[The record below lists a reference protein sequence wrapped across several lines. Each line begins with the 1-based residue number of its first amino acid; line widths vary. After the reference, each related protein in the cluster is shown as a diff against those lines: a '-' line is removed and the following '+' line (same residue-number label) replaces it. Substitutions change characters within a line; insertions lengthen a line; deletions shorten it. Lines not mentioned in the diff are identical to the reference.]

1 MALERA
7 PTRWRASGRRG
18 CPHDR
23 DARVTADLALAETRR
38 SRASA
43 GAAQRVRDVLPPVVA
58 FLVIVAIWELTVRAL
73 NLKQFIL
80 PSPLAIAAAWQE
92 NLSELLGA
100 TLYTLTEVV
109 AGLVIGAV
117 GGILVGA
124 SAARFA
130 AVRGSLMPFAIAA
143 NSVPIIAFAPI
154 FNNWFG
160 VNSQLSKALIAAV
173 LVFFP
178 VMINTVRGLLNVEP
192 AALELL
198 RSYAAPERTIFRS
211 LRVPNSLP
219 FVFTA
224 LRVATT
230 LATIGAIVAEYFA
243 SPRGSLGQYIATQS
257 AFLAF
262 ERSWAAI
269 IFAAAIGI
277 GLYLLV
283 VGLERLVSPWA
294 AARTVPEH

>member
-1 MALERA
+1 M
-7 PTRWRASGRRG
+7 
-18 CPHDR
+18 
-23 DARVTADLALAETRR
+23 TADFLVTRGWR
-38 SRASA
+38 QRTSA
-43 GAAQRVRDVLPPVVA
+43 GAAQQARGILPPVVA
-58 FLVIVAIWELTVRAL
+58 FFGLIVAWEATVRAL

-92 NLSELLGA
+92 NLPVLVAAA
-100 TLYTLTEVV
+100 TYTLGEIV
-109 AGLVIGAV
+109 AGLLIGTTA
-117 GGILVGA
+117 GILVGA
-124 SAARFA
+124 AAARFG
-130 AVRGSLMPFAIAA
+130 AVRDSLLPFAIVA
-143 NSVPIIAFAPI
+143 NAVPIIAFAPI

-160 VNSQLSKALIAAV
+160 TDTQLSKALIAAV

-178 VMINTVRGLLNVEP
+178 VMINTLRGLLNVDP

-198 RSYAAPERTIFRS
+198 RSYAASERTVFRS

-219 FVFTA
+219 FIFTA

-230 LATIGAIVAEYFA
+230 LATIGAIVSEYFA
-243 SPRGSLGQYIATQS
+243 APRGSLGQYIATQS

-283 VGLERLVSPWA
+283 VGLERVVSPWA
-294 AARTVPEH
+294 RNHAISDR

>member
-1 MALERA
+1 VTPRYA
-7 PTRWRASGRRG
+7 PDPAASRG
-18 CPHDR
+18 LG
-23 DARVTADLALAETRR
+23 AVA
-38 SRASA
+38 SR
-43 GAAQRVRDVLPPVVA
+43 RVRDIAPPVVA
-58 FLVIVAIWELTVRAL
+58 FLGAVAAWELLVRTL
-73 NLKQFIL
+73 SLKQFIL
-80 PSPLAIAAAWQE
+80 PSPVAIASAWWE
-92 NLSELLGA
+92 NLPELLTA
-100 TLYTLTEVV
+100 TTYTFGEII
-109 AGLVIGAV
+109 AGLVIGSIA
-117 GGILVGA
+117 GILIGA
-124 SAARFA
+124 GTARFG
-130 AVRGSLMPFAIAA
+130 AVRGALLPFAIAA

-160 VNSQLSKALIAAV
+160 VDNQLSKALIAAV

-178 VMINTVRGLLNVEP
+178 VMVNTVRGLVTVDP

-198 RSYAAPERTIFRS
+198 RSYAASESTVFRS

-257 AFLAF
+257 SFLAF
-262 ERSWAAI
+262 DRSWAAI

-277 GLYLLV
+277 GLYLAV
-283 VGLERLVSPWA
+283 VGLERVVSPWA
-294 AARTVPEH
+294 AARAADP

>member
-1 MALERA
+1 
-7 PTRWRASGRRG
+7 
-18 CPHDR
+18 
-23 DARVTADLALAETRR
+23 VTAGAIPEPSAHPGSRLVAVRGLGDLI
-38 SRASA
+38 
-43 GAAQRVRDVLPPVVA
+43 PPAVA
-58 FLVIVAIWELTVRAL
+58 FFGAVAIWEVVVRVL
-73 NLKQFIL
+73 GLKQFIL

-92 NLSELLGA
+92 NLPVLIAA
-100 TLYTLTEVV
+100 TSYTLGEILG
-109 AGLVIGAV
+109 GLLIGAIAGMVV
-117 GGILVGA
+117 GLGT
-124 SAARFA
+124 ARFA
-130 AVRGSLMPFAIAA
+130 RVRASLLPFAIAA

-160 VNSQLSKALIAAV
+160 VDSQFSKAMIAAV

-178 VMINTVRGLLNVEP
+178 VMINTVRGLLAVDP
-192 AALELL
+192 AALELM
-198 RSYAAPERTIFRS
+198 RSYAAPETRVFRS
-211 LRVPNSLP
+211 VRIPNALP

-224 LRVATT
+224 LRVGTT

-243 SPRGSLGQYIATQS
+243 APRGSLGQYIATQS

-283 VGLERLVSPWA
+283 VALERLVSPWA
-294 AARTVPEH
+294 GARDPTA

>member
-1 MALERA
+1 MTAGVIDEISPARGTGLGVVRRA
-7 PTRWRASGRRG
+7 G
-18 CPHDR
+18 
-23 DARVTADLALAETRR
+23 DL
-38 SRASA
+38 
-43 GAAQRVRDVLPPVVA
+43 VPPAVA
-58 FLVIVAIWELTVRAL
+58 FFGTVTVWELTVRIL
-73 NLKQFIL
+73 GLKQFVL
-80 PSPLAIAAAWQE
+80 PSPLAILAAWQE
-92 NLSELLGA
+92 NLPDLLAA
-100 TLYTLTEVV
+100 TSYTLGEIIG
-109 AGLVIGAV
+109 GLLIGAI

-124 SAARFA
+124 ATARFGL
-130 AVRGSLMPFAIAA
+130 VRASLLPFAVAA

-160 VNSQLSKALIAAV
+160 VDSQFSKAMIAAV

-178 VMINTVRGLLNVEP
+178 VMVNTVRGLLSVDP
-192 AALELL
+192 AALELM
-198 RSYAAPERTIFRS
+198 RSYAAPELTIFRD

-243 SPRGSLGQYIATQS
+243 APPASLGHYIATQS

-262 ERSWAAI
+262 DRSWAAI

-277 GLYLLV
+277 GLYLIV

-294 AARTVPEH
+294 AARVAEG

>member
-1 MALERA
+1 VTANVALERSS
-7 PTRWRASGRRG
+7 RGRLSRGASRG
-18 CPHDR
+18 AR
-23 DARVTADLALAETRR
+23 DL
-38 SRASA
+38 
-43 GAAQRVRDVLPPVVA
+43 LPPLVALVIIVVA
-58 FLVIVAIWELTVRAL
+58 WEVTVRAL
-73 NLKQFIL
+73 GLKQFIL
-80 PSPLAIAAAWQE
+80 PGPVAIVAAWQE
-92 NLSELLGA
+92 NVGELLPA
-100 TLYTLTEVV
+100 AIYTLGEVV
-109 AGLVIGAV
+109 AGLLIGAV
-117 GGILVGA
+117 TGILVGTVT
-124 SAARFA
+124 ARFA
-130 AVRGSLMPFAIAA
+130 AVRASLLPFAIAA

-160 VNSQLSKALIAAV
+160 VDSQLSKAMIAAV

-178 VMINTVRGLLNVEP
+178 VMINTVRGLLNVDP
-192 AALELL
+192 AALELM
-198 RSYAAPERTIFRS
+198 RSYAASDWTIFRS
-211 LRVPNSLP
+211 VRVPNSLP

-230 LATIGAIVAEYFA
+230 LATIGAIVSEYFA

-283 VGLERLVSPWA
+283 VGLERVISPWA
-294 AARTVPEH
+294 GSRVAEVS

>member
-1 MALERA
+1 
-7 PTRWRASGRRG
+7 
-18 CPHDR
+18 
-23 DARVTADLALAETRR
+23 VTADLALAESRR
-38 SRASA
+38 SRATA
-43 GAAQRVRDVLPPVVA
+43 GAARRARDVVPPVVA
-58 FLVIVAIWELTVRAL
+58 FLAIVAVWELTVRAL

-92 NLSELLGA
+92 NLPELVSA
-100 TLYTLTEVV
+100 TGYTLTEIL
-109 AGLVIGAV
+109 AGLAIGATA
-117 GGILVGA
+117 GILVGA
-124 SAARFA
+124 MTARFGV
-130 AVRGSLMPFAIAA
+130 VRGSLMPFAIAA

-178 VMINTVRGLLNVEP
+178 VMINTVRGLLTVDP
-192 AALELL
+192 SALELM
-198 RSYAAPERTIFRS
+198 RSYAAPERTVFRS

-283 VGLERLVSPWA
+283 VLVERLVSPWA
-294 AARTVPEH
+294 AARPIPEN

>member
-1 MALERA
+1 VTASVALERS
-7 PTRWRASGRRG
+7 TGRGIGAIR
-18 CPHDR
+18 H
-23 DARVTADLALAETRR
+23 AADL
-38 SRASA
+38 
-43 GAAQRVRDVLPPVVA
+43 LPPVVA
-58 FLVIVAIWELTVRAL
+58 FFGAIALWEIVVRAL

-92 NLSELLGA
+92 NLPDLLAA
-100 TLYTLTEVV
+100 TTYTLGEIV
-109 AGLVIGAV
+109 AGLLIGAV
-117 GGILVGA
+117 AGILVGA
-124 SAARFA
+124 AAARFG
-130 AVRGSLMPFAIAA
+130 AVRGSLLPFAIAA

-160 VNSQLSKALIAAV
+160 VDNQLSKAMIAAV

-178 VMINTVRGLLNVEP
+178 VMINTVRGLLTVDP

-198 RSYAAPERTIFRS
+198 RSYAASELTVFRS
-211 LRVPNSLP
+211 LRIPNSLP
-219 FVFTA
+219 FIFTA

-243 SPRGSLGQYIATQS
+243 SPVGSLGQYIATQS
-257 AFLAF
+257 SFLAF

-294 AARTVPEH
+294 SARSAELES

>member
-1 MALERA
+1 MTAESALAGR
-7 PTRWRASGRRG
+7 TRWGARDAGRRVG
-18 CPHDR
+18 
-23 DARVTADLALAETRR
+23 DL
-38 SRASA
+38 
-43 GAAQRVRDVLPPVVA
+43 LPPVIA
-58 FLVIVAIWELTVRAL
+58 FVVLLAVWEITVRAF
-73 NLKQFIL
+73 NLKQFVL
-80 PSPLAIAAAWQE
+80 PSPVAIGTAFVDNFSTLSSAAAYTAYE
-92 NLSELLGA
+92 VVTGLLLGA
-100 TLYTLTEVV
+100 T
-109 AGLVIGAV
+109 AGMLV
-117 GGILVGA
+117 GGA
-124 SAARFA
+124 AARFA
-130 AVRGSLMPFAIAA
+130 VLRGSLLPFAIAA

-160 VNSQLSKALIAAV
+160 VDNQFSKTMIAAV

-178 VMINTVRGLLNVEP
+178 VMVNTIRGLVNVDP

-198 RSYAAPERTIFRS
+198 RSYAASETTVFRS
-211 LRVPNSLP
+211 LRLPNSVP

-224 LRVATT
+224 LRVGTT

-262 ERSWAAI
+262 DRSWAAI
-269 IFAAAIGI
+269 IFAAAMGI

-294 AARTVPEH
+294 SARPVRED

>member
-1 MALERA
+1 VTALIADE
-7 PTRWRASGRRG
+7 PTRRAAISRRAGRGARG
-18 CPHDR
+18 
-23 DARVTADLALAETRR
+23 L
-38 SRASA
+38 
-43 GAAQRVRDVLPPVVA
+43 LPPAIAFVA
-58 FLVIVAIWELTVRAL
+58 IIVAWEVVVRAL

-80 PSPLAIAAAWQE
+80 PGPLAIAAAWVD
-92 NLSELLGA
+92 NLPELFPAA
-100 TLYTLTEVV
+100 TYTLGEVV
-109 AGLVIGAV
+109 AGLLIGSAAGIVVGAV
-117 GGILVGA
+117 
-124 SAARFA
+124 AARFG
-130 AVRGSLMPFAIAA
+130 VIRGSLLPFAIAA

-160 VNSQLSKALIAAV
+160 LDTQLPKALIAAV

-178 VMINTVRGLLNVEP
+178 VMINTIRGLLTVEP
-192 AALELL
+192 AALELM
-198 RSYAAPERTIFRS
+198 RSYAATETTVLRDV
-211 LRVPNSLP
+211 RVPNALP

-224 LRVATT
+224 LRVSTT

-283 VGLERLVSPWA
+283 VALERVVSPWA
-294 AARTVPEH
+294 RVRAVEMS

>member
-1 MALERA
+1 
-7 PTRWRASGRRG
+7 
-18 CPHDR
+18 
-23 DARVTADLALAETRR
+23 VTADLPIERRWRERTSAE
-38 SRASA
+38 
-43 GAAQRVRDVLPPVVA
+43 AAQQARDLLPPLVA
-58 FLVIVAIWELTVRAL
+58 FFGLIAVWEVAVRAL

-92 NLSELLGA
+92 NLPLLVAAA
-100 TLYTLTEVV
+100 TYTLGEIV
-109 AGLVIGAV
+109 AGLLIGATA
-117 GGILVGA
+117 GIVVGA
-124 SAARFA
+124 AAARFGA
-130 AVRGSLMPFAIAA
+130 IRGSLLPFAIVA

-160 VNSQLSKALIAAV
+160 SDTQLSKALIAAV

-178 VMINTVRGLLNVEP
+178 VMINTLRGLLNVDP
-192 AALELL
+192 SALELL
-198 RSYAAPERTIFRS
+198 RSYAAPERTVFRS

-219 FVFTA
+219 FIFTA

-230 LATIGAIVAEYFA
+230 LATIGAIVSEYFA
-243 SPRGSLGQYIATQS
+243 APRGSLGQYIATQS

-277 GLYLLV
+277 GLYLFV

-294 AARTVPEH
+294 RVQALARE

>member
-1 MALERA
+1 MTAGLALE
-7 PTRWRASGRRG
+7 SSLRR
-18 CPHDR
+18 R
-23 DARVTADLALAETRR
+23 T
-38 SRASA
+38 SA
-43 GAAQRVRDVLPPVVA
+43 GAAQRARDLLPPVVA
-58 FLVIVAIWELTVRAL
+58 FVLLISVWEVTVRAL
-73 NLKQFIL
+73 GLKQFIL
-80 PSPLAIAAAWQE
+80 PGPLAIVAAWQA
-92 NLSELLGA
+92 NLPELVAA
-100 TLYTLTEVV
+100 TAYTLTEIL
-109 AGLVIGAV
+109 AGLVIGATA
-117 GGILVGA
+117 GILVGA
-124 SAARFA
+124 VTARFSW
-130 AVRGSLMPFAIAA
+130 VRGSLLPFAIAA
-143 NSVPIIAFAPI
+143 NSIPIIAFAPI

-160 VNSQLSKALIAAV
+160 VDNQLSKALIAAV

-178 VMINTVRGLLNVEP
+178 VMINTVRGLLNVDP

-198 RSYAAPERTIFRS
+198 RSYAAPERTVFRS

-219 FVFTA
+219 FIFTA

-277 GLYLLV
+277 GLYLVV

-294 AARTVPEH
+294 GARPVDQ

>member
-1 MALERA
+1 MTADVLLATPLRQRA
-7 PTRWRASGRRG
+7 AAGARRRAS
-18 CPHDR
+18 
-23 DARVTADLALAETRR
+23 
-38 SRASA
+38 
-43 GAAQRVRDVLPPVVA
+43 DVLPPVVA
-58 FLVIVAIWELTVRAL
+58 FFGLLAAWEILVRAL

-80 PSPLAIAAAWQE
+80 PSPLAIAAAWQA
-92 NLSELLGA
+92 NLPELAGA
-100 TLYTLTEVV
+100 AAYTLGEIVT
-109 AGLVIGAV
+109 GLVIGVTAA
-117 GGILVGA
+117 ILVGFA
-124 SAARFA
+124 AARFA
-130 AVRGSLMPFAIAA
+130 AVRGSLLPFAVAA

-160 VNSQLSKALIAAV
+160 VDNQLSKAMIAAV

-178 VMINTVRGLLNVEP
+178 VMINTVRGLLNVDP
-192 AALELL
+192 AAIELM
-198 RSYAAPERTIFRS
+198 RSYAAPEATVFRAVR
-211 LRVPNSLP
+211 LPNSVP
-219 FVFTA
+219 FIFTA

-283 VGLERLVSPWA
+283 AALERIVSPWA
-294 AARTVPEH
+294 ASRAMIEQ

>member
-1 MALERA
+1 M
-7 PTRWRASGRRG
+7 
-18 CPHDR
+18 
-23 DARVTADLALAETRR
+23 TAQPALAGRGAWGARQARR
-38 SRASA
+38 RAEDI
-43 GAAQRVRDVLPPVVA
+43 VPPVVA
-58 FLVIVAIWELTVRAL
+58 IVLLLTAWEVTVRAF
-73 NLKQFIL
+73 NLKQFVL
-80 PSPLAIAAAWQE
+80 PSPVAIGSAWVENFDVLSSAA
-92 NLSELLGA
+92 
-100 TLYTLTEVV
+100 LYTLTEVV
-109 AGLVIGAV
+109 GGLLVGAGA
-117 GGILVGA
+117 GILVGMA
-124 SAARFA
+124 AARFA
-130 AVRGSLMPFAIAA
+130 VLRGSLLPFAIAA

-160 VNSQLSKALIAAV
+160 VDNQLSKTMIAAV

-178 VMINTVRGLLNVEP
+178 VMVNTIRGLVNVDP
-192 AALELL
+192 AAIELL
-198 RSYAAPERTIFRS
+198 RSYAAPESTVFRS
-211 LRVPNSLP
+211 LRLPNAVP

-224 LRVATT
+224 LRVGTT

-262 ERSWAAI
+262 DRSWAAI

-294 AARTVPEH
+294 SARPVRED

>member
-1 MALERA
+1 M
-7 PTRWRASGRRG
+7 
-18 CPHDR
+18 
-23 DARVTADLALAETRR
+23 TAGAITGPSTRR
-38 SRASA
+38 VVRLVAVRRATDI
-43 GAAQRVRDVLPPVVA
+43 VPPAVA
-58 FLVIVAIWELTVRAL
+58 FVGAVAIWEIVVRAL
-73 NLKQFIL
+73 GLKQFIL

-92 NLSELLGA
+92 NLPELLSA
-100 TLYTLTEVV
+100 TGYTLGEIIGGLAIGVV
-109 AGLVIGAV
+109 AGIVV
-117 GGILVGA
+117 GGA
-124 SAARFA
+124 TARFA
-130 AVRGSLMPFAIAA
+130 RVRASLLPFAIAA

-160 VNSQLSKALIAAV
+160 VDSQFSKAMIAAV

-178 VMINTVRGLLNVEP
+178 VMINTVRGLLAVDP
-192 AALELL
+192 AALELM
-198 RSYAAPERTIFRS
+198 RSYAAPEVRVFRTV
-211 LRVPNSLP
+211 RVPNALP

-243 SPRGSLGQYIATQS
+243 APRGSLGQYIATQS

-262 ERSWAAI
+262 DRSWAAI

-283 VGLERLVSPWA
+283 VALERLVSPWA
-294 AARTVPEH
+294 GARDATS

>member
-1 MALERA
+1 VNAAL
-7 PTRWRASGRRG
+7 PIGGGWRRR
-18 CPHDR
+18 
-23 DARVTADLALAETRR
+23 T
-38 SRASA
+38 SA
-43 GAAQRVRDVLPPVVA
+43 GAAQQARDVLPPVVA
-58 FLVIVAIWELTVRAL
+58 FFGLVAVWEVTVRAL

-80 PSPLAIAAAWQE
+80 PSPVAIAGAWVDNFPQLAAAATYTFGE
-92 NLSELLGA
+92 IIAGLLIGS
-100 TLYTLTEVV
+100 V
-109 AGLVIGAV
+109 AGIVVGAV
-117 GGILVGA
+117 
-124 SAARFA
+124 SARFKP
-130 AVRGSLMPFAIAA
+130 VRGTLLPFAIVA

-160 VNSQLSKALIAAV
+160 TDTQLSKALIAAV

-178 VMINTVRGLLNVEP
+178 VMINTLRGLVNVDP
-192 AALELL
+192 SAIELL
-198 RSYAAPERTIFRS
+198 RSYAAPERTVFRS

-219 FVFTA
+219 FIFTA

-230 LATIGAIVAEYFA
+230 LATIGAIVSEYFA
-243 SPRGSLGQYIATQS
+243 APRGSLGQYIATQS

-277 GLYLLV
+277 GLYLAV

-294 AARTVPEH
+294 RAQPVSSE

>member
-1 MALERA
+1 
-7 PTRWRASGRRG
+7 
-18 CPHDR
+18 
-23 DARVTADLALAETRR
+23 VTADLALAETWRN
-38 SRASA
+38 RASA
-43 GAAQRVRDVLPPVVA
+43 GAARRAREVLPPIVA
-58 FLVIVAIWELTVRAL
+58 FAAIVAAWELTVRVL
-73 NLKQFIL
+73 NLKQFVL

-92 NLSELLGA
+92 NLPELVAA
-100 TLYTLTEVV
+100 TAYTLTEIL
-109 AGLVIGAV
+109 AGLAIGAV
-117 GGILVGA
+117 AGILVGA
-124 SAARFA
+124 TAARFA
-130 AVRGSLMPFAIAA
+130 VVRGSLLPFAIAA

-178 VMINTVRGLLNVEP
+178 VMINTVRGLLSVDP
-192 AALELL
+192 SALELL
-198 RSYAAPERTIFRS
+198 RSYAAPELTVFRS
-211 LRVPNSLP
+211 LRVPNALP
-219 FVFTA
+219 FIFTA

-277 GLYLLV
+277 GLYLFV
-283 VGLERLVSPWA
+283 VLLERLISPWA
-294 AARTVPEH
+294 ASRPVPEG

>member
-1 MALERA
+1 VTAEILLERS
-7 PTRWRASGRRG
+7 W
-18 CPHDR
+18 
-23 DARVTADLALAETRR
+23 R
-38 SRASA
+38 SRTSA
-43 GAAQRVRDVLPPVVA
+43 GAAQQARDLLPPVVA
-58 FLVIVAIWELTVRAL
+58 FFGLIAVWEVVVRAL

-80 PSPLAIAAAWQE
+80 PSPFAIAAAWQD
-92 NLSELLGA
+92 NLPVLLA
-100 TLYTLTEVV
+100 AASYTLGEIV
-109 AGLVIGAV
+109 AGLLIGATA
-117 GGILVGA
+117 GIIVGA
-124 SAARFA
+124 AAARFGP
-130 AVRGSLMPFAIAA
+130 VRGSLLPFAIVA

-160 VNSQLSKALIAAV
+160 TDNQFSKAMIAAV

-178 VMINTVRGLLNVEP
+178 VMINTLRGLLNVDP
-192 AALELL
+192 SALELM
-198 RSYAAPERTIFRS
+198 RSYAAPERRVFRS

-219 FVFTA
+219 FIFTA

-230 LATIGAIVAEYFA
+230 LATIGAIVSEYFA
-243 SPRGSLGQYIATQS
+243 APRGSLGQYIATQS

-277 GLYLLV
+277 GLYLVV

-294 AARTVPEH
+294 RAQALAEQ